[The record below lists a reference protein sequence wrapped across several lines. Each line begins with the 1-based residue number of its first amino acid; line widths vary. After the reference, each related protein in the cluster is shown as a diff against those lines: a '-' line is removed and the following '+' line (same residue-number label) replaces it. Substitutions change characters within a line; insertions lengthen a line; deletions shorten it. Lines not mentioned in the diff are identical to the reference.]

1 MPGDTVSRVE
11 VSGRLRRE
19 YLEKEQV
26 SGRRCRVGNLPTFA
40 NAEQALGRMCRVGDP
55 PTFATA

>member
-11 VSGRLRRE
+11 VSGRLRQE

-26 SGRRCRVGNLPTFA
+26 SGRGVGDPPIFA
-40 NAEQALGRMCRVGDP
+40 TAEQALGRKCRVGDP